1 MTGDRNLILL
11 AVVVVLAL
19 IAIIWDLMRK
29 Q

>member
-11 AVVVVLAL
+11 AVAVVLAL
-19 IAIIWDLMRK
+19 MAIIWDLMRK